1 MILIQTSETKGLPSP
16 MVGGQFSFN
25 DSLDGDEVDA
35 SLTSLE
41 QSWLSGLS
49 IDSTSTNATFEK
61 YSITATQLVCVL
73 QLHVYV

>member
-1 MILIQTSETKGLPSP
+1 MQTSETKGLPSP

-25 DSLDGDEVDA
+25 DSLDSDEVDM
-35 SLTSLE
+35 SMTDLD

-49 IDSTSTNATFEK
+49 LNSTSTNSTFDR

-73 QLHVYV
+73 QLHVYIF

>member
-1 MILIQTSETKGLPSP
+1 

-35 SLTSLE
+35 SLTSLD

-49 IDSTSTNATFEK
+49 IDSTSTNATFDK